1 MSKVGRPRVHLHL
14 SRETIAQAGLA
25 LIDRDGL
32 EALSLRNLAVELGV
46 GTTTL
51 YGHVR
56 TRDEIVSDIVGLLL
70 REVDTTER
78 PGERWD
84 DGLRRVAHSVREM
97 ALHHP
102 RAFALVAA
110 APVDEPPVLDYAR
123 SLASLRAAH
132 GMTQDQFVES
142 WKVVD
147 GFLTGFLLMET
158 AAVVRSLSS
167 DRMAS
172 DAVSPPDRFQRLMAG
187 VHSAEAFATAL
198 EVIIAGLR
206 QTQTPLGK

>member
-56 TRDEIVSDIVGLLL
+56 TREEIVSDIVGLLL

-78 PGERWD
+78 PDEGWD
-84 DGLRRVAHSVREM
+84 DGLRRVAHAVREM

-102 RAFALVAA
+102 RAFPLVAA

-132 GMTQDQFVES
+132 GMTQAQFVES

-167 DRMAS
+167 DRIAS

-187 VHSAEAFATAL
+187 VHSAKAFATAL

>member
-1 MSKVGRPRVHLHL
+1 MSTLGRPRVHLHL

-56 TRDEIVSDIVGLLL
+56 TRDEIVSGVVGLLL
-70 REVDTTER
+70 GEVDTAER
-78 PGERWD
+78 RGERWD

-97 ALHHP
+97 ALRHP

-123 SLASLRAAH
+123 SLATLRAAH
-132 GMTQDQFVES
+132 GMTEEQFVES

-158 AAVVRSLSS
+158 AAVVRSSS
-167 DRMAS
+167 AERTPSHAM
-172 DAVSPPDRFQRLMAG
+172 PPIDPFQRHMAG
-187 VHSAEAFATAL
+187 VHSVAAFATAL

-206 QTQTPLGK
+206 QTQTLPEQ